1 MIIYNYL
8 AFDNINFFGDGS
20 LRKRRYRR
28 LKAMQMSKLP
38 KIGHRVLSEG

>member
-8 AFDNINFFGDGS
+8 AFDYINFFGDGS

-28 LKAMQMSKLP
+28 LKAMQRSKLP
-38 KIGHRVLSEG
+38 KIGSQSLE